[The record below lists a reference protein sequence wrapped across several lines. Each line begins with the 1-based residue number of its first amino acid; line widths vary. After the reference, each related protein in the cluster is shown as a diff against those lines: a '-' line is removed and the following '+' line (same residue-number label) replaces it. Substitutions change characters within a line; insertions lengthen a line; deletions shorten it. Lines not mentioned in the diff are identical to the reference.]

1 VAAQVA
7 LVRQAAAEALGL
19 DNRGPLLLTA
29 EGHLHPTIVES
40 FERHGFYVLTGVIQ
54 HAELSDLRADV
65 ERLLADTAAPLVG
78 PSRWNMA
85 PPLSDPTGGRG
96 RSPGTRMRTSLLWP
110 VCVASLSR
118 SLSLSLSLSVS
129 LSLCVRVVR
138 ACARPCAR
146 ASLSVYCPGAGSPQ
160 HTTPRQ

>member
-1 VAAQVA
+1 MAAQVA

-29 EGHLHPTIVES
+29 EGHLHQTIVES

-110 VCVASLSR
+110 VCVASLS
-118 SLSLSLSLSVS
+118 LSLSVS